1 MEKQIMTENLRNSIM
16 LRINEMGCCEIGEKL
31 IAERTEYYDGVLVYD
46 FIDDEVRVEHK
57 PHGCSYAPYGRVI
70 VLFSLRAGKPDD
82 GIDWR
87 ELFDE
92 DELKEIWNENA
103 YAGDWERYLAEH
115 PENSFSDRCE
125 AVQMFYFAQNWYET
139 LDKID
144 QALSGIIKYQDDNL
158 RRNNVQNDS

>member
-1 MEKQIMTENLRNSIM
+1 MKKQIMTENLRNSIM
-16 LRINEMGCCEIGEKL
+16 SRINEMGCNEIGEKL
-31 IAERTEYYDGVLVYD
+31 LAERTEYYDGVLVYD
-46 FIDDEVRVEHK
+46 FVDDEVRAEHI
-57 PHGCSYAPYGRVI
+57 PHGNFYDDFGRML
-70 VLFSLRAGKPDD
+70 VLYTLEAGKPDD

-125 AVQMFYFAQNWYET
+125 EVQMFYFEVSI
-139 LDKID
+139 LDLMDCRVKTSSSDITVPF
-144 QALSGIIKYQDDNL
+144 SISFNP
-158 RRNNVQNDS
+158 